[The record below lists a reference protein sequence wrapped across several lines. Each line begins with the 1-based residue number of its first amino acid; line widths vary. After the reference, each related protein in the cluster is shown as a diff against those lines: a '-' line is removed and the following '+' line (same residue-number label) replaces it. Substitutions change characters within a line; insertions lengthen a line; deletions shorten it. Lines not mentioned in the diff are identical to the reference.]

1 MSTWFTYLWDLLK
14 TNFGLIPALLLL
26 LGITLGFLFPALEM
40 QTDQPIKEWLP
51 YTLSPDSDTLLMQS
65 MIAILSTVSGV
76 VFSVSMLVIAQASSQ
91 FGPRIIRIFANRQIT
106 QWTLGAFLGSTLYC
120 LLVLWQ
126 IPINES
132 TRSLTPGT
140 VLLGLLAGLASLLLL
155 IRYIWAVAEMMQVQ
169 VVIRAVSHDLT
180 SSIDR
185 LFPKV
190 RDEDIRRRALEQ
202 KIERAEQLDFKTS
215 GQPVF
220 VDSQGYIQA
229 IAYRDL
235 ANLATDKNFCVQLTV
250 RPGDFLTSTDPAL
263 YVASHE
269 PIDDDLQKQIA
280 GLFLT
285 GKQRTPRQDVECCIR
300 ELVEVAVRALSPG
313 INDPHTAMSCIDY
326 LGASMAELAR
336 RGEQQTQYLDDEG
349 QIRLL
354 APRDS
359 FNEAFTVAFNQIRLY
374 GSSNPMVVIAMLKA
388 LLRIANAT
396 DQPTQRNVIR
406 RELQTLHAIITET
419 WKHGIDREPAME
431 WHERVEDAL
440 EEKAEGEN
448 ENSEEENNDEDNDA
462 A

>member
-14 TNFGLIPALLLL
+14 TNFGIIPALLLL
-26 LGITLGFLFPALEM
+26 VGIILGFIFPAIEM

-140 VLLGLLAGLASLLLL
+140 VLLGLLAGLTSLLLL

-169 VVIRAVSHDLT
+169 VVIRAVSHDLN

-190 RDEDIRRRALEQ
+190 RDEDIRRKALEQ
-202 KIERAEQLDFKTS
+202 KNERAEQIDFSES
-215 GQPVF
+215 GQPVT
-220 VDSQGYIQA
+220 VNSRGYIQA
-229 IAYRDL
+229 IAYNDL
-235 ANLATDKNFCVQLTV
+235 AHLATEKNFCVQLMV
-250 RPGDFLTSTDPAL
+250 RPGDFLTSADTAL
-263 YVASHE
+263 YVASQE
-269 PIDDDLQKQIA
+269 PIDDGLQSQIA

-326 LGASMAELAR
+326 LGASLAELAR
-336 RGEQQTQYLDDEG
+336 RGEQQAQFLDEEG
-349 QIRLL
+349 KIRIL
-354 APRDS
+354 APRDG
-359 FNEAFTVAFNQIRLY
+359 FNEAFVVAFNQIRLY
-374 GSSNPMVVIAMLKA
+374 GGSNPVVVLALLKA
-388 LLRIANAT
+388 MLRIARAT
-396 DQPTQRNVIR
+396 DQPMHREAIR
-406 RELQTLHAIITET
+406 REVETLRSIITET
-419 WKHGIDREPAME
+419 WSHAIDREPAMQWYE
-431 WHERVEDAL
+431 LVDAAL
-440 EEKAEGEN
+440 ECDADQKQ
-448 ENSEEENNDEDNDA
+448 DEDETDA